1 MNTTDND
8 LLQHVI
14 YAQVLA
20 LYHEGNYSKVL
31 SEIEGMI
38 PDALSALSIG
48 VAASCAYALDRYDE
62 AESLYK
68 RAILLDPLDATA
80 YRNLGMMHKKA
91 YHYEEAEVFY
101 TEALK
106 ITPDCVLTQANL
118 GFLLLELGRYQE
130 GWRLYET
137 RYDPRVNP
145 SFPMYEFPFPRWCG
159 ESLEGK
165 TILIVPEQG
174 FGDEI
179 QFVRYIR
186 LLKERGARITLM
198 CKQPLQRLFSTLQDR
213 GSVIIVT
220 ETSQEHDYWSFL
232 LSVPLYLGTTLETI
246 PDQLPY
252 LKIQNEW
259 IGEKLM
265 LPERKFKVG
274 LVWKGSTQH
283 GNDIH
288 RSLREFSAL
297 EPLWS
302 VPEVTFVSLQK
313 GVLSTNETKQPIIE
327 RDIDDFADTSALI
340 SQLDLVICVDTSVA
354 HLCGAL
360 GKPCW
365 VLLPFVG
372 SDWRWMR
379 EREDSPWYPNVIRLF
394 RQTTPNEWDDTIAN
408 VVTALCDEVAKRR

>member
-1 MNTTDND
+1 
-8 LLQHVI
+8 
-14 YAQVLA
+14 
-20 LYHEGNYSKVL
+20 
-31 SEIEGMI
+31 
-38 PDALSALSIG
+38 
-48 VAASCAYALDRYDE
+48 
-62 AESLYK
+62 
-68 RAILLDPLDATA
+68 
-80 YRNLGMMHKKA
+80 
-91 YHYEEAEVFY
+91 
-101 TEALK
+101 
-106 ITPDCVLTQANL
+106 
-118 GFLLLELGRYQE
+118 
-130 GWRLYET
+130 
-137 RYDPRVNP
+137 
-145 SFPMYEFPFPRWCG
+145 
-159 ESLEGK
+159 
-165 TILIVPEQG
+165 
-174 FGDEI
+174 
-179 QFVRYIR
+179 
-186 LLKERGARITLM
+186 
-198 CKQPLQRLFSTLQDR
+198 
-213 GSVIIVT
+213 VIIVT

-360 GKPCW
+360 GKACW

-408 VVTALCDEVAKRR
+408 VVTALCDEVAKRG